1 MGKQITFINARL
13 IDPRVE
19 MEKSGTLTIN
29 NGLIEKKDEGIKGK
43 VIDCK
48 GMCLAPGIV
57 DIGVKVCEPGEKH
70 KESFR
75 SASSAA
81 AAGGVTSL
89 VTRPDTKPSIDNPEL
104 LEFFKNRGKEAS
116 KVRIFPTASLTKRNN
131 GKKMTEIGFLH
142 EGGAVAFTDGFN
154 SIPNTKIFHQIL
166 KYASDFNTLII
177 GHPQDYFLTK
187 NTKVTRFIE
196 KPKEAKAK
204 QIISKKGYWN
214 SGMFYLRK
222 DSIINNFKKYQPN
235 IYRNCNKA
243 VTKAK
248 YKSNV
253 YYLNKQAFTKATAKS
268 FDYAI
273 LEKTKDIN
281 AIKLDIPWSDLGSWK
296 EICKMYGRNKRH
308 YFKKKNVFHRPWGSY
323 VNLFN
328 GKEFLIKE
336 LYVKPKGILS
346 LQKHHHRAEH
356 WVVTHGKPKI
366 TLNKKYFTMKPD
378 ETIFIPLGA
387 IHRIENPYKK
397 PVKIIEAQVGSILK
411 ETDIVRYQDIYGRI
425 K

>member
-1 MGKQITFINARL
+1 MKIRPIILCGGAGTRLWPDQKKNLPKQFVDFGGWTLIQKTLERIKTPIFDFPVISTNLKYLKKIRYFLKKNKINKYKIVLEPKKKNTAPAVLSSAL
-13 IDPRVE
+13 IKDIPLNQPLVYFVAD
-19 MEKSGTLTIN
+19 N
-29 NGLIEKKDEGIKGK
+29 LIEKPQA
-43 VIDCK
+43 
-48 GMCLAPGIV
+48 LNRSIV
-57 DIGVKVCEPGEKH
+57 KNKANLNNQNIFIFGFKPKNP
-70 KESFR
+70 
-75 SASSAA
+75 
-81 AAGGVTSL
+81 TS
-89 VTRPDTKPSIDNPEL
+89 EY
-104 LEFFKNRGKEAS
+104 G
-116 KVRIFPTASLTKRNN
+116 
-131 GKKMTEIGFLH
+131 
-142 EGGAVAFTDGFN
+142 
-154 SIPNTKIFHQIL
+154 
-166 KYASDFNTLII
+166 
-177 GHPQDYFLTK
+177 YFLTK
-187 NTKVTRFIE
+187 KIKKNINKVTKFIE
-196 KPKEAKAK
+196 KPNINKAK
-204 QIISKKGYWN
+204 QIIKKNGYWN
-214 SGMFYLRK
+214 AGMFYLRK

-308 YFKKKNVFHRPWGSY
+308 YYKKKNVFHRPWGSY

-366 TLNKKYFTMKPD
+366 TLNKKYFTMKPY

-411 ETDIVRYQDIYGRI
+411 ETDIVRFQDVYGRV